1 MTSILSA
8 GSPTS
13 STLKRRT
20 ASLMAMIRR
29 ARRAST
35 RSAKRQGPVRNG
47 SGLCFVET
55 TGVRVETAP

>member
-1 MTSILSA
+1 MTSILSS

-20 ASLMAMIRR
+20 ASLMAMIRV
-29 ARRAST
+29 ARQASP
-35 RSAKRQGPVRNG
+35 RSAKRHGPVRNG

-55 TGVRVETAP
+55 IGVRVETAP